1 MTIFQEKEKRNMRIN
16 TLLTKELSGD
26 FISMNIEIQYLGL
39 VKTYTKKSQ
48 EEINLPKG
56 ATLKEVLNKM
66 AENYG
71 KEFTKDI
78 YEVDQR
84 DVKTMFTVMVNG
96 VVMGQLNGVD
106 TVLKEGDKIILMPLM
121 TGG

>member
-1 MTIFQEKEKRNMRIN
+1 
-16 TLLTKELSGD
+16 
-26 FISMNIEIQYLGL
+26 MNIEIQYLGL

-106 TVLKEGDKIILMPLM
+106 TVLKEGDKRFTPRTDKI
-121 TGG
+121 

>member
-1 MTIFQEKEKRNMRIN
+1 
-16 TLLTKELSGD
+16 
-26 FISMNIEIQYLGL
+26 MNIEIQYLGL